1 MHLFSKEYLKT
12 MTEFHNLKASE
23 PKYLKTQSGT
33 VALISVNFS
42 FEPSMMAGY
51 KSKVYPGRPGINGVR
66 IERTIQ
72 LTENGIDYIKSL
84 ERKINLNAEEKLDRE
99 GGYLPPLP
107 DDRAELGEL
116 RFVAGRT
123 EKKTE
128 TPNKEDMRRIE
139 DAITE
144 AADNAD
150 YVIVSFHTHRVD
162 SMHIEYPT
170 EFSVNFAH
178 RCVDIGANAVIGHGP
193 HLLRPVEVYKDSPIF
208 YSLGDFILELYSV
221 PSAPEDFYEK
231 YGLTSESTVYELLKT
246 RSKNFTIGLMEEQR
260 MLNAVIPFWET
271 ENKKIKRLTLLPTT
285 IIRHGKD
292 TEIGLPRKSDDTA
305 FMDDFARLS
314 EPFGVKIKPSGRGLY
329 TCEW

>member
-1 MHLFSKEYLKT
+1 MDDTPYGGGAGMLLSCQPYLDALAAVEKKENSKTIIMSPQGKTFNQNLAKEYAK
-12 MTEFHNLKASE
+12 KD
-23 PKYLKTQSGT
+23 Q
-33 VALISVNFS
+33 LIIICGHYEGFD
-42 FEPSMMAGY
+42 E
-51 KSKVYPGRPGINGVR
+51 R
-66 IERTIQ
+66 IR
-72 LTENGIDYIKSL
+72 
-84 ERKINLNAEEKLDRE
+84 
-99 GGYLPPLP
+99 
-107 DDRAELGEL
+107 
-116 RFVAGRT
+116 
-123 EKKTE
+123 
-128 TPNKEDMRRIE
+128 
-139 DAITE
+139 
-144 AADNAD
+144 D
-150 YVIVSFHTHRVD
+150 YVDVQ
-162 SMHIEYPT
+162 
-170 EFSVNFAH
+170 
-178 RCVDIGANAVIGHGP
+178 
-193 HLLRPVEVYKDSPIF
+193 L
-208 YSLGDFILELYSV
+208 SLGDFILELYSV